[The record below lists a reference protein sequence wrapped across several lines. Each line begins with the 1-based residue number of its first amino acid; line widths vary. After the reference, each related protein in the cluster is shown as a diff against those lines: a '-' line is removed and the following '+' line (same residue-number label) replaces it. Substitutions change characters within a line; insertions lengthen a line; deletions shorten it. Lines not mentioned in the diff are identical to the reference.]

1 MGHALYGIYIS
12 SAYKATSE
20 EETCHFNVDDWNVG
34 CQTQVIRKSTVLT
47 GLHAHSLGGQG
58 CPPPEQDPS
67 HFG

>member
-20 EETCHFNVDDWNVG
+20 EETCHFNVDD
-34 CQTQVIRKSTVLT
+34 